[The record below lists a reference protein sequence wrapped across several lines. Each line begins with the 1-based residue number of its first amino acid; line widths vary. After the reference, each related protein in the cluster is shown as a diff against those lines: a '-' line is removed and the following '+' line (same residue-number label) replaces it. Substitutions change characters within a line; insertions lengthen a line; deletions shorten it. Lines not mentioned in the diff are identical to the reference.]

1 MIVNEIETL
10 TPTETAVV
18 ALVSVR
24 DVNRVI
30 DEKILPEA
38 LYAVGRDRT
47 RRLLI
52 DSCVFI
58 SFYFESSNQLTAEER
73 TRTINTAMPL
83 CELPEWRNFLMAGRK
98 EPLRDNWNDWIEHA
112 CNIHDEFLTIN
123 LAPFLKRTRERL
135 SRLFAARELVIEDPS
150 ILSGT
155 PVIRGTRIPVYDVA
169 SSVSAGLPLERIRR
183 EYPRLNDNDIE
194 LAAIYA
200 EANPPR
206 GRPRRATEPP
216 PGSVIVAANRVP
228 RRHRT

>member
-1 MIVNEIETL
+1 MNEVETL

-18 ALVSVR
+18 ASVSVR

-38 LYAVGRDRT
+38 LYAVARDHT

-58 SFYFESSNQLTAEER
+58 SFYFESSNRLTAEER
-73 TRTINTAMPL
+73 ARTIATAMPL
-83 CELPEWRNFLMAGRK
+83 RERPEWRNFLMANRT
-98 EPLRDNWNDWIEHA
+98 ESLQDDWNDWFERLKIRE
-112 CNIHDEFLTIN
+112 EFLTIN

-135 SRLFAARELVIEDPS
+135 VRLFAARELVIEDPS

-155 PVIRGTRIPVYDVA
+155 PVIKGTRIPVYDVA
-169 SSVSAGLPLERIRR
+169 SSVSAGLPLERIRTA
-183 EYPRLNDNDIE
+183 YPGLSDNDIE

-206 GRPRRATEPP
+206 GRPHRPTEPP
-216 PGSVIVAANRVP
+216 RGSVIVAANRVP

>member
-1 MIVNEIETL
+1 MMSEAETL

-18 ALVSVR
+18 ASVSVR

-58 SFYFESSNQLTAEER
+58 SFYFETSNRLTAEER
-73 TRTINTAMPL
+73 TRAITAAMPL
-83 CELPEWRNFLMAGRK
+83 REQPEWRNCLMSTCK
-98 EPLRDNWNDWIEHA
+98 ESLLDDWIENTF
-112 CNIHDEFLTIN
+112 NIREEFLTIN

-135 SRLFAARELVIEDPS
+135 SRLFASRELVIEDPL

-155 PVIRGTRIPVYDVA
+155 PVIKGTRIPVYDVA
-169 SSVSAGLPLERIRR
+169 SSVSAGLPLSRIRR
-183 EYPRLNDNDIE
+183 AYPGLSDNDIE

-206 GRPRRATEPP
+206 GRPRRPSGPP
-216 PGSVIVAANRVP
+216 AGSVIIAANRVRRRP
-228 RRHRT
+228 RT

>member
-1 MIVNEIETL
+1 MNEIETL

-58 SFYFESSNQLTAEER
+58 SFYFETSNRLTAEER
-73 TRTINTAMPL
+73 TRTITTAMPL
-83 CELPEWRNFLMAGRK
+83 RELPEWRNFLTASGK
-98 EPLRDNWNDWIEHA
+98 ASLRDDWIEHRFS
-112 CNIHDEFLTIN
+112 IHEEFLTIN

-155 PVIRGTRIPVYDVA
+155 PVMRGTRIPVYDVA

-183 EYPRLNDNDIE
+183 AYPGLSDNDIE
-194 LAAIYA
+194 LASIYV

-216 PGSVIVAANRVP
+216 PGSVIVAANRVR
-228 RRHRT
+228 RRH